1 MPVATHDGVTIGYE
15 VVGEGRPVILVHG
28 WATDRSWWT
37 EFGFVDALVSDHQV
51 ITLDL
56 RGHGRSSAPHGRDAY
71 RGEEQVSDLLAVA
84 DAVGVDR
91 FAVWGLS
98 LGGWVGWFSALNA
111 PERVQALVTTG
122 QWDLAPLDE
131 AEGLDVEPLV
141 PVLRRGDM
149 PSAVALVQEQAAAAA
164 SDGFVFPPAILAV
177 IGRSDPIALA
187 DCLERRRS
195 SAVAD
200 IAAVSTPT
208 LLISGEL
215 EDPDDEAA
223 DVAARL
229 QHGEHLWLPQLG
241 HAGAG
246 AASKLT
252 VPAVRAFL
260 ERWMPQITSS

>member
-1 MPVATHDGVTIGYE
+1 MPTATHDGVMIGYDL
-15 VVGEGRPVILVHG
+15 VGEGRPIMLLHG

-51 ITLDL
+51 ITVDL
-56 RGHGRSSAPHGRDAY
+56 RGHGRSSAPHGREAY
-71 RGEEQVSDLLAVA
+71 RGDEQVSDLLAVA

-98 LGGWVGWFSALNA
+98 LGGWVGWFTALNA

-131 AEGLDVEPLV
+131 AEGVDDEPLV
-141 PVLRRGDM
+141 STLRRGDM
-149 PSAVALVQEQAAAAA
+149 ASAVALVQEEAAAAA

-177 IGRSDPIALA
+177 IGHSDPIALA
-187 DCLERRRS
+187 DCLEEHNS
-195 SAVAD
+195 SGIADFAAVA
-200 IAAVSTPT
+200 APT

-223 DVAARL
+223 AVAARL
-229 QHGEHLWLPQLG
+229 QHGEHVWLPQLG

-246 AASKLT
+246 AASQLT
-252 VPAVRAFL
+252 VPAVRSFL
-260 ERWMPQITSS
+260 DRWMAPNTTG